1 MVSRFGKHL
10 SDYYMDR
17 ILGFAYNRTGDRSKA
32 EDLAQDIIVEILTGL
47 KRASEIR
54 DFDAWVWSV
63 ARYTYCHWLEKQSG
77 RYEVRLTGIEAVV
90 DDVDSHLLSEEEIN
104 ALRREI
110 GFLSNSQRR
119 TIIMYYYEGRTCDEI
134 ARILN
139 IPVGTVKWRLFDA
152 RRDLKKGMTK
162 MTHHGQ
168 MAHNGETTRVGQRSF
183 NPGSLNV
190 GVSGRTGS
198 DGSPRSLVKRAI
210 PQNILLTAYDQPV
223 TIVDIARELGIPA
236 PYIEEEVQILLDG
249 ELLVKIDDER
259 VQTNFIIM
267 KFDTGLAVVKDILN
281 SAPSF
286 ADTTF
291 AALDHLKKD
300 ILDLGFYGSDLP
312 WNRLLWVMVP
322 FLVIHVFGRFARE
335 TGKDLS
341 SSAFPVRPHGGRWI
355 AVGSEQPRSRVLD
368 LEPSMLEMLET
379 VFKYSGARMR
389 DKLWWFGTHWSGLD
403 DHIFDDITDQDVELC
418 RLIATKALRTDD
430 LTDDQKERLS
440 IGIERGYIERSGD
453 RLRLSFPFFLGEQMK
468 SLAEMLKRAY
478 SDLGPIIGDSN
489 RVLRDRLISQVP
501 KHLKGEIDVTLLA
514 CMGNFVPATLAKGIE
529 KGLLSKPEERGRG
542 YLSFFMHD

>member
-54 DFDAWVWSV
+54 DFDAWVWSF
-63 ARYTYCHWLEKQSG
+63 ARYTYCHWVEKQSG

-300 ILDLGFYGSDLP
+300 ILDLGFYAPIFPGTGSC
-312 WNRLLWVMVP
+312 
-322 FLVIHVFGRFARE
+322 G
-335 TGKDLS
+335 
-341 SSAFPVRPHGGRWI
+341 
-355 AVGSEQPRSRVLD
+355 
-368 LEPSMLEMLET
+368 
-379 VFKYSGARMR
+379 
-389 DKLWWFGTHWSGLD
+389 
-403 DHIFDDITDQDVELC
+403 
-418 RLIATKALRTDD
+418 
-430 LTDDQKERLS
+430 
-440 IGIERGYIERSGD
+440 
-453 RLRLSFPFFLGEQMK
+453 
-468 SLAEMLKRAY
+468 
-478 SDLGPIIGDSN
+478 
-489 RVLRDRLISQVP
+489 
-501 KHLKGEIDVTLLA
+501 
-514 CMGNFVPATLAKGIE
+514 
-529 KGLLSKPEERGRG
+529 
-542 YLSFFMHD
+542 